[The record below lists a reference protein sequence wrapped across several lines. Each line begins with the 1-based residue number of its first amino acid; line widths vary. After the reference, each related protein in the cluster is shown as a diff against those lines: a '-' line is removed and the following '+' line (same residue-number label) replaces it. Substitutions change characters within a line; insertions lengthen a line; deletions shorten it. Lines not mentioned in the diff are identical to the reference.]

1 MKNAPKKTPT
11 EHASFRINT
20 TTLESLKN
28 ISSDEHLSLNT
39 YVNRIFDSH
48 LNWDLFAPEVGW
60 VVMLKS
66 VLKEIIKTLDNE
78 TLIQIAKNA
87 AESGSKEIALSM
99 RGQYG
104 VDEWISIL
112 KNRAKSSGFSL
123 KEYLEKDTIR
133 LVMYHDMGEKWSL
146 FFETYYNTVFF
157 DMGANVQSEYT
168 ENSIL
173 LEIKLKISNDHKSE

>member
-1 MKNAPKKTPT
+1 MNTIPKKLPT
-11 EHASFRINT
+11 EHASFRLDKK
-20 TTLESLKN
+20 TLESLKS
-28 ISSDEHLSLNT
+28 ISRDEHLSLNT

-48 LNWDLFAPEVGW
+48 LNWDLYAPEVGW

-66 VLKEIIKTLDNE
+66 VLKEVIKNLDNE

-87 AESGSKEIALSM
+87 AENGSKEIALSM
-99 RGQYG
+99 RGKYD
-104 VDEWISIL
+104 VAEWISIL
-112 KNRAKSSGFSL
+112 KNRAKSSGFSI
-123 KEYLEKDTIR
+123 KEYLEKDAIR

-173 LEIKLKISNDHKSE
+173 IEIKLKHLK

>member
-1 MKNAPKKTPT
+1 MKNTVKKLPT
-11 EHASFRINT
+11 EHASFRINKK
-20 TTLESLKN
+20 TLNSLKDV
-28 ISSDEHLSLNT
+28 SREEHLSLNT

-48 LNWDLFAPEVGW
+48 LDWGLFAPEVGW

-66 VLKEIIKTLDNE
+66 ALKEIIKTLDNK

-99 RGQYG
+99 RGKYG
-104 VDEWISIL
+104 ITEWISIL

-123 KEYLEKDTIR
+123 KEYLENDTVR

-157 DMGANVQSEYT
+157 DMGTNIQSEYT

-173 LEIKLKISNDHKSE
+173 LEIKLKNSK

>member
-1 MKNAPKKTPT
+1 MKNAPKKLPT
-11 EHASFRINT
+11 EHASFRINKK
-20 TTLESLKN
+20 TLESLKDV
-28 ISSDEHLSLNT
+28 SREEHLSLNT

-66 VLKEIIKTLDNE
+66 VLKDIIKTLDNDM
-78 TLIQIAKNA
+78 IVQIAKNA

-99 RGQYG
+99 RGKYN
-104 VDEWISIL
+104 VAEWISIL

-123 KEYLEKDTIR
+123 KEYKERDTIR

-146 FFETYYNTVFF
+146 FFEAYYNTVFF
-157 DMGANVQSEYT
+157 EMGTNVQSEYT
-168 ENSIL
+168 ENAIL
-173 LEIKLKISNDHKSE
+173 LEIKSKNL

>member
-1 MKNAPKKTPT
+1 MKNMPKKLPT
-11 EHASFRINT
+11 EHASFRINKKI
-20 TTLESLKN
+20 LESLKEV
-28 ISSDEHLSLNT
+28 SREEHLSLNT
-39 YVNRIFDSH
+39 YVNRILDSH

-66 VLKEIIKTLDNE
+66 VSKEIIKNLDNE
-78 TLIQIAKNA
+78 KISQIAKNA

-99 RGQYG
+99 RGKYN
-104 VDEWISIL
+104 VIEWISIL
-112 KNRAKSSGFSL
+112 KNRAKSSGFTL
-123 KEYLEKDTIR
+123 KEYQERDTIR

-157 DMGANVQSEYT
+157 EMGANIQSEYT

-173 LEIKLKISNDHKSE
+173 LEIKSKILE

>member
-1 MKNAPKKTPT
+1 MKNVNKKSIT
-11 EHASFRINT
+11 EHASFRINKKV
-20 TTLESLKN
+20 LESLKKV
-28 ISSDEHLSLNT
+28 SREEHLSLNT
-39 YVNRIFDSH
+39 YVNRVLDSH
-48 LNWDLFAPEVGW
+48 LNWNLLAPEVGW

-66 VLKEIIKTLDNE
+66 PLKEIIKNLENE
-78 TLIQIAKNA
+78 TIVQISKNS

-99 RGQYG
+99 RGKYG
-104 VDEWISIL
+104 IDEWVSIL
-112 KNRAKSSGFSL
+112 KNRAKSSDFPI

-157 DMGANVQSEYT
+157 EMGVNVQSEYT

-173 LEIKLKISNDHKSE
+173 LEIKSKNEK